1 MNQSLSIPN
10 RVGQM
15 LLRIFTWIT
24 LFLGAYSMVQ
34 SCFVVLADLRM
45 EEVSMLVVVIYLLV
59 TPFSFLAS
67 IFFAIFV
74 HQTGRGYGKD
84 MQIVL
89 GYALMVMAAVDNLI
103 YVSIHHAG
111 DALSFYILGGIE
123 VICMVICFLYYQ
135 GIGNVGILLC
145 GVILY
150 VACTLLELEEAIRY
164 FLSIQYYDFTGYY
177 FAQTV
182 LDFLLALIGLGF
194 AIFVKNG
201 IVQKR

>member
-1 MNQSLSIPN
+1 
-10 RVGQM
+10 
-15 LLRIFTWIT
+15 
-24 LFLGAYSMVQ
+24 MVQ
-34 SCFVVLADLRM
+34 SVFVFLADLRM

>member
-34 SCFVVLADLRM
+34 SVFVFLADLRM